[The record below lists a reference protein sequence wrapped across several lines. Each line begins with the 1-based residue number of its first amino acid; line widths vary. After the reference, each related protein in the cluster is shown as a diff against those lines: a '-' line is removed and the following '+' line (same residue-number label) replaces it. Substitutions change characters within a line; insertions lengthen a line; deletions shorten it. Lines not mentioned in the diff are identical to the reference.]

1 VFRAKPRD
9 PLRNA
14 IETLYKVRLL
24 GNRLE
29 SLVDRIT
36 ERRNALFER
45 MVELQSRNEKYLS
58 KKYAE
63 EIARLDKLASRLT
76 TIRLVVEK
84 IDLSLQYAINM
95 REFNDLSKEL
105 TSLVSELKKLPESNL
120 PELNMIMMGLE
131 ESVRE
136 MAEISHGGGGGISF
150 NVDGSSQDVRRI
162 LEVAREVMKKK
173 LEVDLT
179 V

>member
-1 VFRAKPRD
+1 MFRAKPRD

-29 SLVDRIT
+29 SLIDRIT

-105 TSLVSELKKLPESNL
+105 TGLVNELKRLPESNL

-136 MAEISHGGGGGISF
+136 MAEVSHGGGGGISF

-162 LEVAREVMKKK
+162 LEEAREVMKKK

>member
-1 VFRAKPRD
+1 MFRAKPRD
-9 PLRNA
+9 PLKNA

-29 SLVDRIT
+29 VLVDRIS

-45 MVELQSRNEKYLS
+45 MVDLQSRNEKYLS

-63 EIARLDKLASRLT
+63 EIARLDKLISRLT
-76 TIRLVVEK
+76 TIKLVVEK

-105 TSLVSELKKLPESNL
+105 TSIVGELKRLPEANL
-120 PELNMIMMGLE
+120 P
-131 ESVRE
+131 
-136 MAEISHGGGGGISF
+136 
-150 NVDGSSQDVRRI
+150 
-162 LEVAREVMKKK
+162 
-173 LEVDLT
+173 
-179 V
+179 

>member
-1 VFRAKPRD
+1 
-9 PLRNA
+9 LRNA

-105 TSLVSELKKLPESNL
+105 TSLVCELKRLPESNL

-136 MAEISHGGGGGISF
+136 MAEIGHGGGGGIGL
-150 NVDGSSQDVRRI
+150 NVDGSYQDVRRI
-162 LEVAREVMKKK
+162 LEEAREVMKKK

>member
-1 VFRAKPRD
+1 
-9 PLRNA
+9 LRNA
-14 IETLYKVRLL
+14 IETLYRVRLL

-136 MAEISHGGGGGISF
+136 MTEISHGGGGGISF
-150 NVDGSSQDVRRI
+150 NVDGSSQDVWRI
-162 LEVAREVMKKK
+162 LEEAREVMRKK

>member
-76 TIRLVVEK
+76 IIRLVVEK

-150 NVDGSSQDVRRI
+150 KVDGSSQDVRRI
-162 LEVAREVMKKK
+162 LEEAREVMKKK

>member
-1 VFRAKPRD
+1 
-9 PLRNA
+9 LRNA

-105 TSLVSELKKLPESNL
+105 TSLVSDLKRLPESNL

-136 MAEISHGGGGGISF
+136 MAEISHGGGGDISL
-150 NVDGSSQDVRRI
+150 NVDGSYQDVRRI
-162 LEVAREVMKKK
+162 LEEAREVMKKK

>member
-36 ERRNALFER
+36 ERRSALFER

-150 NVDGSSQDVRRI
+150 NVDGGSQDVRRI
-162 LEVAREVMKKK
+162 LEEAREVMKKK

>member
-14 IETLYKVRLL
+14 IETLYRVRLL

-105 TSLVSELKKLPESNL
+105 TSLVSDLKRLPESNL

-136 MAEISHGGGGGISF
+136 MAEISHGGGGDISL
-150 NVDGSSQDVRRI
+150 NVDGSYQDVRRI
-162 LEVAREVMKKK
+162 LEEAREVMKKK

>member
-1 VFRAKPRD
+1 MFRAKPRD

-14 IETLYKVRLL
+14 IETLYRVRLL

-105 TSLVSELKKLPESNL
+105 TSLVSDLKRLPESNL

-136 MAEISHGGGGGISF
+136 MAEISHGGGGDISL
-150 NVDGSSQDVRRI
+150 NVDGSYQDVRRI
-162 LEVAREVMKKK
+162 LEEAREVMKKK

>member
-1 VFRAKPRD
+1 M
-9 PLRNA
+9 RNA

-105 TSLVSELKKLPESNL
+105 TSLVSDLKRLPESNL

-136 MAEISHGGGGGISF
+136 MAEISHGGGGDISL
-150 NVDGSSQDVRRI
+150 NVDGSYQDVRRI
-162 LEVAREVMKKK
+162 LEEAREVMKKK

>member
-105 TSLVSELKKLPESNL
+105 TSLVSDLKRLPESNL

-136 MAEISHGGGGGISF
+136 MAEISHGGGGDISL
-150 NVDGSSQDVRRI
+150 NVDGSYQDVRRI
-162 LEVAREVMKKK
+162 LEEAREVMKKK

>member
-1 VFRAKPRD
+1 MFRAKPRD
-9 PLRNA
+9 PLKNA

-29 SLVDRIT
+29 VLVDRIS

-45 MVELQSRNEKYLS
+45 MVDLQSRNEKYLS

-63 EIARLDKLASRLT
+63 EIARLDKLISRLT
-76 TIRLVVEK
+76 TIKLVVEK

-105 TSLVSELKKLPESNL
+105 TSIVGELKSLPEANL

-136 MAEISHGGGGGISF
+136 MSEISHI
-150 NVDGSSQDVRRI
+150 GSSSYSGPVEANPQDVRKI
-162 LEVAREVMKKK
+162 LEEAREVMKKR

>member
-1 VFRAKPRD
+1 MFRAKPRD

-105 TSLVSELKKLPESNL
+105 TSLVSDLKRLPESNL

-136 MAEISHGGGGGISF
+136 MAEISHGGGGDISL
-150 NVDGSSQDVRRI
+150 NVDGSYQDVRRI
-162 LEVAREVMKKK
+162 LEEAREVMKKK